1 MIPAPRIAYG
11 DNERI
16 SRWVA
21 AQCGDTHTP
30 PAYQSIGAEDADGNL
45 VAGVYF
51 DNMSDTNIQA
61 HIAVVSPGATF
72 AGAVLR
78 LAFVQ
83 LGVERITMPI
93 YDNNDRCIALA
104 QQLGAVLEHR
114 MRRGHRDGDTLLY
127 VLWRDSSPLQRRLI
141 DRLNRKASP
150 CPPSSSSPS

>member
-1 MIPAPRIAYG
+1 M
-11 DNERI
+11 
-16 SRWVA
+16 
-21 AQCGDTHTP
+21 
-30 PAYQSIGAEDADGNL
+30 
-45 VAGVYF
+45 AGVYF
-51 DNMSDTNIQA
+51 DNLSDTNLHA
-61 HIAVVSPGATF
+61 HIAVVSPGPTF

-104 QQLGAVLEHR
+104 QQLGAVPEHR